1 MNKMSNSENIDNSEK
16 VCETN
21 ETNDTN
27 DTNGTNDM
35 NKYLFYVQTIQ
46 SSEFRILIEALKEIL
61 TDANFEFFP
70 KTEDSEGC
78 IKLLA
83 VDQTHTVLVHLHLHD
98 FQKFYCSK
106 KMVIG
111 LNMLNL
117 FKLIKTMNNNDHLSL
132 YIEKGN
138 ENQLCINIENGE
150 KACKTVYK
158 LNILDLPEDKIN
170 IPAVQFN
177 SVITMPSGDFQK
189 YIRDMHNLAND
200 VEIKSIGETL
210 YLSCKGDFA
219 QQETTLGKAQHGMNF
234 NVSDSS
240 IVQGVFALKHLFLFT
255 KCTNLCNNIEMYL
268 RNDYPLIVKYA
279 VGSLGEIKLCLAPIH
294 NVQ

>member
-1 MNKMSNSENIDNSEK
+1 
-16 VCETN
+16 
-21 ETNDTN
+21 
-27 DTNGTNDM
+27 
-35 NKYLFYVQTIQ
+35 
-46 SSEFRILIEALKEIL
+46 
-61 TDANFEFFP
+61 
-70 KTEDSEGC
+70 
-78 IKLLA
+78 
-83 VDQTHTVLVHLHLHD
+83 
-98 FQKFYCSK
+98 
-106 KMVIG
+106 MVIG

-158 LNILDLPEDKIN
+158 LNILDLAEDKIS

-189 YIRDMHNLAND
+189 YIRDMHNLANN

-219 QQETTLGKAQHGMNF
+219 EQETTLGKAQHGMNF
-234 NVSDSS
+234 NISDKS
-240 IVQGVFALKHLFLFT
+240 IVQGIYALKHLFLFT

-294 NVQ
+294 TSA

>member
-1 MNKMSNSENIDNSEK
+1 MGEIDN
-16 VCETN
+16 
-21 ETNDTN
+21 
-27 DTNGTNDM
+27 
-35 NKYLFYVQTIQ
+35 NKYLFYIQTIQ

-61 TDANFEFFP
+61 TDANFEFWP
-70 KTEDSEGC
+70 QTDNTPGC

-83 VDQTHTVLVHLHLHD
+83 VDKTHTVLVHLHLHD
-98 FQKFYCSK
+98 FQKFYCNK

-132 YIEKGN
+132 FIEKGN

-150 KACKTVYK
+150 KACKTIYK
-158 LNILDLPEDKIN
+158 LNILDLPEDKIT

-177 SVITMPSGDFQK
+177 SVITMPSSDFQK
-189 YIRDMHNLAND
+189 YIRDMHNLANE
-200 VEIKSIGETL
+200 VEIKSVGETL

-219 QQETTLGKAQHGMNF
+219 QQDTTLGKAQHGMNF
-234 NVSDSS
+234 NVSDAS
-240 IVQGVFALKHLFLFT
+240 IVQGIFALKHLFLFT

-268 RNDYPLIVKYA
+268 RNDYPLIVKYS
-279 VGSLGEIKLCLAPIH
+279 VGSLGEIKLCLAPI
-294 NVQ
+294 NC